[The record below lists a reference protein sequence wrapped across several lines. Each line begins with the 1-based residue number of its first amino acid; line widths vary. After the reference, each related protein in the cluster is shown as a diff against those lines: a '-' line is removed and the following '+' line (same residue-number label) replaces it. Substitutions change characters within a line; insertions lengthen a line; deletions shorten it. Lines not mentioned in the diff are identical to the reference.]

1 MNPNLREPEL
11 REPKLREQI
20 TALHAELRRTA
31 TVDHEL
37 RELLVELLG
46 EITRVL
52 HQSSRGLEEHQSL
65 TGKLDELAV
74 RFEAEHPALG
84 TTVRQIVDALAKA
97 GI

>member
-1 MNPNLREPEL
+1 MNPEL
-11 REPKLREQI
+11 REQLV
-20 TALHAELRRTA
+20 ALHAQLRRTA
-31 TVDHEL
+31 VVDHEM

-52 HQSSRGLEEHQSL
+52 HQSSRDPQEQKSL

>member
-1 MNPNLREPEL
+1 MNPEL
-11 REPKLREQI
+11 REQLVR
-20 TALHAELRRTA
+20 LNSELRRTT
-31 TVDHEL
+31 TVDHEM

-46 EITRVL
+46 ETTRVL
-52 HQSSRGLEEHQSL
+52 HQTSRSPAEQQSL
-65 TGKLDELAV
+65 TEKLDELAV

>member
-1 MNPNLREPEL
+1 MNPEL
-11 REPKLREQI
+11 RQQLVTLHSQLRG
-20 TALHAELRRTA
+20 TTV
-31 TVDHEL
+31 VDHEM

-52 HQSSRGLEEHQSL
+52 HQSSRDPEEQRSL
-65 TGKLDELAV
+65 TDKLDALAV

-84 TTVRQIVDALAKA
+84 TTIRQIVDALAKA

>member
-1 MNPNLREPEL
+1 MNPEL
-11 REPKLREQI
+11 REQLV
-20 TALHAELRRTA
+20 ALHAQLRGT
-31 TVDHEL
+31 TVVDHEM

-52 HQSSRGLEEHQSL
+52 HQSSRDPQEQKSL
-65 TGKLDELAV
+65 TAKLDELAV

>member
-1 MNPNLREPEL
+1 MKPEL
-11 REPKLREQI
+11 REQLA
-20 TALHAELRRTA
+20 TLHAELRRTT
-31 TVDHEL
+31 TVDHEM

-52 HQSSRGLEEHQSL
+52 HQSSRDPEQQQSL